1 METAGASIIVFVV
14 VTVIYI
20 VLKQTI
26 GFKYGDKGG
35 GKRRNILLGIYV
47 ICVVMTQYMF
57 NTQITKEICGTVQA
71 GTAFWMT
78 ILPNTIMFGLLIA
91 IFSFAPGWKAPFSN
105 TIGYLFAYM
114 GGARKIFMSM
124 ILQKEYSGSSKKR
137 SKSAAK
143 TGKQQGGAVEK
154 HGDSSHYKQPL
165 IQEIYDNPSLMI
177 NEITPNNFD
186 TFMNEMYK
194 NRIIGKGAEKSFSKL
209 YKLVAL
215 KDSVSELVWYLLVG
229 SLVITTSYN
238 ALQNI
243 SCKKSADA
251 QLQAHAKWTAD
262 QNIPQKKKTP
272 RVYYTRE

>member
-14 VTVIYI
+14 ITVIYI

-26 GFKYGDKGG
+26 GYKYGDKGG
-35 GKRRNILLGIYV
+35 PKRRNILLGIYV
-47 ICVVMTQYMF
+47 ISVVMTQYMF
-57 NTQITKEICGTVQA
+57 NTQITSQICGTVQA

-78 ILPNTIMFGLLIA
+78 IIPNTIMFGLLIT

-124 ILQKEYSGSSKKR
+124 ILQKEYSGSKGQKK
-137 SKSAAK
+137 KGQK
-143 TGKQQGGAVEK
+143 GGGVEK
-154 HGDSSHYKQPL
+154 HGDASHFKKPL

-177 NEITPNNFD
+177 NEITPDNFD
-186 TFMNEMYK
+186 TFMSEMYD
-194 NRIIGKGAEKSFSKL
+194 NRIIGKGASKCFGKL

-215 KDSVSELVWYLLVG
+215 KDCVSELVWYLLVG

-251 QLQAHAKWTAD
+251 QLQAHAKWTAA
-262 QNIPQKKKTP
+262 QNVPEKKKTP

>member
-14 VTVIYI
+14 ITVIYI
-20 VLKQTI
+20 ILKQTI

-35 GKRRNILLGIYV
+35 PKRRNILLGIYV
-47 ICVVMTQYMF
+47 ISVVMTQYMF

-78 ILPNTIMFGLLIA
+78 IIPNTLMFGVLIS

-114 GGARKIFMSM
+114 GGARKIFMDM

-137 SKSAAK
+137 SKRA
-143 TGKQQGGAVEK
+143 GKQQGGAVEK
-154 HGDSSHYKQPL
+154 HGDSSHYKKPL

-186 TFMNEMYK
+186 TFMSEMYR
-194 NRIIGKGAEKSFSKL
+194 NRIIGKGAKNYFGKL
-209 YKLVAL
+209 YNLVAL
-215 KDSVSELVWYLLVG
+215 KDCISELVWYLLVG

-262 QNIPQKKKTP
+262 QNVPEKKKTP

>member
-14 VTVIYI
+14 ITLIYI

-26 GFKYGDKGG
+26 GFKYKDKGSV
-35 GKRRNILLGIYV
+35 KKRNILLGIYV
-47 ICVVMTQYMF
+47 TSVIMTQYMF
-57 NTQITKEICGTVQA
+57 NTQITKQICGTVQA

-78 ILPNTIMFGLLIA
+78 LIPNTIMFGILII
-91 IFSFAPGWKAPFSN
+91 IFTFLPGWKAPFSN
-105 TIGYLFAYM
+105 TIGYLCAYM
-114 GGARKIFMSM
+114 GGARKIFMDM
-124 ILQKEYSGSSKKR
+124 IIQKEYSGSSKKQ
-137 SKSAAK
+137 SKSTTK

-186 TFMNEMYK
+186 TFMAEMHK
-194 NRIIGKGAEKSFSKL
+194 NRIIGKGAQKSFAKL
-209 YKLVAL
+209 YQLVAL

-262 QNIPQKKKTP
+262 QNVPEKKKTP